1 VLFSTHYHELTA
13 LDRLPALRNYR
24 AEVDEH
30 RDGSQLKVTFL
41 HTIVP
46 GGADRSYGLN
56 VAHLAGIPGAVV
68 DRAAEILASLEMD
81 QPVAAP
87 EIGGMQLSLPLP
99 ASHPV
104 VDELRSLRVETMT
117 PLEALQ
123 KISDWQRSTG
133 EAS

>member
-1 VLFSTHYHELTA
+1 
-13 LDRLPALRNYR
+13 
-24 AEVDEH
+24 
-30 RDGSQLKVTFL
+30 
-41 HTIVP
+41 
-46 GGADRSYGLN
+46 
-56 VAHLAGIPGAVV
+56 VV